1 MMHPAEALVSEEPI
15 EFDGHQWSFR
25 RNNDEPGEATWQVFR
40 DDQFTPVGFVR
51 AVHQLA
57 VYWDD
62 NPTWQL
68 AVFDGN
74 NQPLGEPGKRD
85 APGAVPAVSY
95 GRHAL
100 DWIRARML
108 GIA

>member
-1 MMHPAEALVSEEPI
+1 MTEHPAETLVPEEPI
-15 EFDGHQWSFR
+15 EFGGYQWSFR
-25 RNNDEPGEATWQVFR
+25 RNNDKPGEATWQVFR

-51 AVHQLA
+51 AVYQ
-57 VYWDD
+57 
-62 NPTWQL
+62 PTETTEAGGWQL

-74 NQPLGEPGKRD
+74 NKPVGESGKRD
-85 APGAVPAVSY
+85 APGTVPAVSH
-95 GRHAL
+95 GRQAL